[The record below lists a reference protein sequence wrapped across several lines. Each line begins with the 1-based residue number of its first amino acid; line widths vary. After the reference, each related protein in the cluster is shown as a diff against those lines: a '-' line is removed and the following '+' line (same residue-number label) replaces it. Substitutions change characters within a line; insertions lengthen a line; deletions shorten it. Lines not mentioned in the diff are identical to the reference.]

1 MLSKEQQLWLMAL
14 SSPMVALNIKGGA
27 SYSIPSFWSVDT
39 ANKQDNLLKSSWG
52 IESRE
57 GLLSTVIRMM
67 DHGHAT
73 SVGGRYWA
81 WHQSLPGE
89 RERAR
94 EGMPEVARLQDTFLD
109 KTAMLTGRGGIRA
122 WDLARMGFLLRNGL
136 YLGYIS
142 EQEFDYLQLQL
153 GFRALYWHHSWG
165 QYLQAFFSGRLLWM
179 TLGME
184 DPAEV
189 EELLFGPAPDW
200 LPRIFSE
207 VINASDNPASY
218 LPWDIQLDP
227 LDRPESLGEE
237 EGA

>member
-1 MLSKEQQLWLMAL
+1 MLPKDQQLWLMAL

-39 ANKQDNLLKSSWG
+39 ANKEDNLLKSSWG

-73 SVGGRYWA
+73 SIGGRYWA
-81 WHQSLPGE
+81 WHESLPS
-89 RERAR
+89 ERANAR
-94 EGMPEVARLQDTFLD
+94 ANMSEIARLQDAFLD

-122 WDLARMGFLLRNGL
+122 WDLGRMGFLLRNGL

-142 EQEFDYLQLQL
+142 EQEFSYLQLQL
-153 GFRALYWHHSWG
+153 GFRALYWHHSWE
-165 QYLQAFFSGRLLWM
+165 QYLQAFFCGRLLWM

-184 DPAEV
+184 DPGEV
-189 EELLFGPAPDW
+189 NDLLFGAAPGW
-200 LPRIFSE
+200 LPRVFNE
-207 VINASDNPASY
+207 VMNSSDNPASY
-218 LPWDIQLDP
+218 LPWKIRLDH
-227 LDRPESLGEE
+227 LDRPDSLGEV
-237 EGA
+237 AS